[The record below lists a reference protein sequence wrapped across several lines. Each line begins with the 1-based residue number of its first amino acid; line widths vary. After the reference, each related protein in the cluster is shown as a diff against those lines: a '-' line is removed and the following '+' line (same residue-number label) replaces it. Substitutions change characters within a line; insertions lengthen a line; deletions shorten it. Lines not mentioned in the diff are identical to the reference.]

1 MTDGGRLR
9 DRRLVA
15 VSNRLPIVLSRGERG
30 EWQLE
35 RSSGGLVTALE
46 PLLRD
51 RGGLWIGWPGV
62 DEDDFAGFEGLLER
76 FAIEEGYGIVPLAL
90 TEQDRNDF
98 YLGFSNS
105 VIWPLFHDLQERCDF
120 DPRYWDAY
128 RRVNRKFAR
137 VVAANAREGDLLWV
151 QDYQLMAVAEELR
164 YLGLNERVGFFL
176 HVPFSDPD
184 IFWRLP
190 WRSEL
195 LRSLLQFDL
204 IGFQSAQDRDNFAEC
219 IIRMDMGAQVEARF
233 DRIILPNGRRVDT
246 GVFPVSIDF
255 DEFAQGVDQH
265 SVGARVEEIRQA
277 SGDAQIILGVD
288 RLDYS
293 KGLAQKLLGFR
304 MALERN
310 PELLGRV
317 TLIQLVVPSRE
328 DITEYNEMKE
338 EVERLVGSIHGEFAT
353 HDWSPIRYIY
363 GSWDRDELLAHY
375 RTARVAL
382 VTPLKDGMNLVAK
395 EYAVA
400 GPDDG
405 VLILSEF
412 AGAAAQMSEDALLV
426 NPFDVEGVA
435 ETIRRAANME
445 SSERSRRM
453 HALRDGVRR
462 EDIHWWL
469 ASYLRSFEHSLEATQ
484 PRTAGS
490 PPSSA
495 ARYERRRRERRR
507 YWYSAEA

>member
-1 MTDGGRLR
+1 MTRGGRLR
-9 DRRLVA
+9 HRRLVA
-15 VSNRLPIVLSRGERG
+15 VSNRLPVVLTRGEQG
-30 EWQLE
+30 EWRLE
-35 RSSGGLVTALE
+35 RSAGGLVTALE

-62 DEDDFAGFEGLLER
+62 DGEDFEGSEEALDR
-76 FAIEEGYGIVPLAL
+76 FAVEQGYGIVPVAL
-90 TEQDRNDF
+90 SETERNDF
-98 YLGFSNS
+98 YLGFANS
-105 VIWPLFHDLQERCDF
+105 VIWPLFHDLQSRCDF

-128 RRVNRKFAR
+128 RRANRKFAR
-137 VVAANAREGDLLWV
+137 VVAANTRQDDLLWV

-184 IFWRLP
+184 TFWRLP

-204 IGFQSAQDRDNFAEC
+204 IGFQSSRDRDNFAEC
-219 IIRMDMGAQVEARF
+219 IVRMDMGAHVEARL
-233 DRIILPNGRRVDT
+233 DHIVLPNGRRVHT

-255 DEFAQGVDQH
+255 GEFAQGADQPE
-265 SVGARVEEIRQA
+265 VAARMKEIREA
-277 SGDAQIILGVD
+277 SREVRIMLGVD

-304 MALERN
+304 LALERY
-310 PELLGRV
+310 PELQGSV

-328 DITEYNEMKE
+328 DISEYNEMKE
-338 EVERLVGSIHGEFAT
+338 EVERLVGSIHGAFAT

-363 GSWDRDELLAHY
+363 GTWDREELLAHY
-375 RTARVAL
+375 RSAQVAL

-405 VLILSEF
+405 VLVLSEF
-412 AGAAAQMSEDALLV
+412 AGAAAQMGDHALLV

-435 ETIRRAANME
+435 DAIWRAADMDRA
-445 SSERSRRM
+445 ERSRRM
-453 HALRDGVRR
+453 HALREGVRR

-469 ASYLRSFEHSLEATQ
+469 ASYLGRFERDIVDEEAAAAGPPQ
-484 PRTAGS
+484 PPT
-490 PPSSA
+490 
-495 ARYERRRRERRR
+495 RYERRRRERRR